1 MVVFVAG
8 VTAIFVVVLVAG
20 TASVVVVVAVVVV
33 VVIVVVVIVMEVII
47 MIIIIILIIRPGGR
61 SGQRFLCGFPIL
73 PVTPTPMPWH
83 TSFMLASGAALSPCT
98 LQV

>member
-33 VVIVVVVIVMEVII
+33 VIVVVV
-47 MIIIIILIIRPGGR
+47 IILIIRPGGR

-98 LQV
+98 LRV

>member
-33 VVIVVVVIVMEVII
+33 VVIVVVVIVVEVII
-47 MIIIIILIIRPGGR
+47 MIIIILIIRPGGR